1 MTGRSEDDV
10 WRSIVENYG
19 ERPDVD
25 LPASGREPVPGSEPE
40 PAYDD
45 IGTDAD
51 ENVDGETDGDTFV
64 PPPPPPLPHPPPV
77 RLTAWIGVFGSP
89 AVLLLATILGIAL
102 PTWLGYGLIG
112 YFLAGFG
119 YLVLHMERGPRDPWD
134 NGARL

>member
-1 MTGRSEDDV
+1 VTGRSEDDV

-25 LPASGREPVPGSEPE
+25 LPAPDDEHVLDPEPE
-40 PAYDD
+40 PDD
-45 IGTDAD
+45 VDAEADAD
-51 ENVDGETDGDTFV
+51 ADARFV

-77 RLTAWIGVFGSP
+77 RLAAWIGVFGSP

-102 PTWLGYGLIG
+102 PTWLGYALIG

-134 NGARL
+134 DGARL